1 MVFQP
6 LLAEVNPDFLRG
18 FRAPL
23 ASMAIALIVVLV
35 LTPLVK
41 RLAFR
46 FGAIDDPK
54 SDDRRVHKEPTP
66 RWGGIAIVMGVITAV
81 LVIFPLTQNPPYFPV
96 YLLGIMAM
104 SLVLLISGALDDLH
118 AYSAKIQALIIIACA
133 LAVQFINDGTTR
145 VQFSGFIWPLGDQ
158 PHWVSFGVWT
168 YPITAMYIFV
178 VTKTMDTID
187 GIDGLTAGIAAISGA
202 TLCVIAVGAGQPQVA
217 LVAAAIAGAALGFLR
232 YNYHPATIFMGTGGA
247 QVLGFML
254 ACLSLVGA
262 MKTAATVAILVPIL
276 IFGVPLMDAVNVT
289 LRRAFRGI
297 PITKADKRHVHH
309 ELLKQGLNQRQ
320 VVWVLYIAAICL
332 AGVLLVVVRSTG

>member
-1 MVFQP
+1 
-6 LLAEVNPDFLRG
+6 
-18 FRAPL
+18 
-23 ASMAIALIVVLV
+23 
-35 LTPLVK
+35 
-41 RLAFR
+41 
-46 FGAIDDPK
+46 
-54 SDDRRVHKEPTP
+54 
-66 RWGGIAIVMGVITAV
+66 
-81 LVIFPLTQNPPYFPV
+81 
-96 YLLGIMAM
+96 MAM